1 MKWKLALNGA
11 IAGAALLVAACG
23 SYGTSANG
31 TSTSPSSNGRY
42 PGVASSPTG
51 TPAPSAMGSV
61 ALRGTP
67 LGQILVDGSG
77 RTLYLFEADRS
88 NMSSCYGD
96 CASVWPPLI
105 ARGTPVAGEGI
116 NQSLLATTT
125 RKDGSA
131 EITYNGHPL
140 YYFVSDKK
148 AGDIAGQAIR
158 SFGADW
164 YVLSAAGTKV
174 DKG

>member
-1 MKWKLALNGA
+1 MNWKLALNGA
-11 IAGAALLVAACG
+11 IAGGALLVAACG

-88 NMSSCYGD
+88 NMSSCYRER
-96 CASVWPPLI
+96 ASVWPPLV
-105 ARGTPVAGEGI
+105 ARGTPGPGEGGS
-116 NQSLLATTT
+116 QPHPPHTPRTAGSL
-125 RKDGSA
+125 D
-131 EITYNGHPL
+131 
-140 YYFVSDKK
+140 
-148 AGDIAGQAIR
+148 
-158 SFGADW
+158 
-164 YVLSAAGTKV
+164 
-174 DKG
+174 

>member
-1 MKWKLALNGA
+1 MNWKLGLNSA
-11 IAGAALLVAACG
+11 IAAAALLVAACG
-23 SYGTSANG
+23 GSGASAYG

-51 TPAPSAMGSV
+51 TPAPSAMATV
-61 ALRGTP
+61 ALRSTA
-67 LGQILVDGSG
+67 LGRILVDGSG

-88 NMSSCYGD
+88 NISTCYGD
-96 CASVWPPLI
+96 CASVWPPLL
-105 ARGTPVAGEGI
+105 AQGAPAAGRGI
-116 NQSLLATTT
+116 NQSLLGTTT
-125 RKDGSA
+125 RKDGSL
-131 EITYNGHPL
+131 EVTYNGHPL
-140 YYFVSDKK
+140 YHFVSDKT
-148 AGDIAGQAIR
+148 AGDTTGQAIS